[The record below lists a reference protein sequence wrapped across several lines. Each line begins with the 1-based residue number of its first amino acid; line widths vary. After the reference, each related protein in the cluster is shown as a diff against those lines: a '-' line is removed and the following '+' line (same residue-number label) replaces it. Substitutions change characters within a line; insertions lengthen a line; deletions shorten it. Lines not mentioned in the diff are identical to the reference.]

1 MKKIVDKYGSICY
14 NTNVKKSG
22 QVDGEAPN
30 KPPCKIVSVAI
41 NYFIYLKGE
50 NVMETIVVVIEETKL
65 ITAEELRKI
74 EEKKMEDKIV
84 QLQELELLMD
94 EVKSEMEKIKD
105 ELKMEMKKR
114 ETEEMKVGRFIVR
127 WTEVLSSRF
136 DTTKF
141 KTMFPGMYK
150 DFTKEVASRRF
161 SIS

>member
-1 MKKIVDKYGSICY
+1 M
-14 NTNVKKSG
+14 NTVN
-22 QVDGEAPN
+22 
-30 KPPCKIVSVAI
+30 
-41 NYFIYLKGE
+41 
-50 NVMETIVVVIEETKL
+50 IVVMFEEVSS
-65 ITAEELRKI
+65 EEKRKQEEKRLEAKI
-74 EEKKMEDKIV
+74 E

-127 WTEVLSSRF
+127 WTDVLSQRF

-141 KTMFPGMYK
+141 KQMFPGMYK

>member
-1 MKKIVDKYGSICY
+1 
-14 NTNVKKSG
+14 
-22 QVDGEAPN
+22 
-30 KPPCKIVSVAI
+30 
-41 NYFIYLKGE
+41 
-50 NVMETIVVVIEETKL
+50 METIIVVIEETKL

-114 ETEEMKVGRFIVR
+114 EVEEMKVGRFIVR

-150 DFTKEVASRRF
+150 DFTKEVSSRRF

>member
-1 MKKIVDKYGSICY
+1 
-14 NTNVKKSG
+14 
-22 QVDGEAPN
+22 
-30 KPPCKIVSVAI
+30 
-41 NYFIYLKGE
+41 
-50 NVMETIVVVIEETKL
+50 METVIVMIEKLKVITEEEQRKQ
-65 ITAEELRKI
+65 EEQRMEAKI
-74 EEKKMEDKIV
+74 E

-114 ETEEMKVGRFIVR
+114 EVEEMKVGRFIVR

>member
-1 MKKIVDKYGSICY
+1 MNAVEI
-14 NTNVKKSG
+14 
-22 QVDGEAPN
+22 
-30 KPPCKIVSVAI
+30 
-41 NYFIYLKGE
+41 
-50 NVMETIVVVIEETKL
+50 IVVFEEAKRNIEEEK
-65 ITAEELRKI
+65 RKQ
-74 EEKKMEDKIV
+74 EEKRLEEKIV

-127 WTEVLSSRF
+127 WTEVLSQRF

>member
-1 MKKIVDKYGSICY
+1 
-14 NTNVKKSG
+14 
-22 QVDGEAPN
+22 
-30 KPPCKIVSVAI
+30 
-41 NYFIYLKGE
+41 
-50 NVMETIVVVIEETKL
+50 METIVVVIEETKL

-127 WTEVLSSRF
+127 WTEVLSNRF
-136 DTTKF
+136 DTTRF
-141 KTMFPGMYK
+141 KQMFPGMYK

>member
-1 MKKIVDKYGSICY
+1 
-14 NTNVKKSG
+14 
-22 QVDGEAPN
+22 
-30 KPPCKIVSVAI
+30 
-41 NYFIYLKGE
+41 
-50 NVMETIVVVIEETKL
+50 METIIVVIEETKV
-65 ITAEELRKI
+65 ITAEEMRKI
-74 EEKKMEDKIV
+74 EEKRLEAKIEE
-84 QLQELELLMD
+84 LQELELLMD

-127 WTEVLSSRF
+127 WTEVISNRF

-141 KTMFPGMYK
+141 KQMFPSMYK